1 MKKEILAIMVVSGMF
16 FNFCLGTA
24 FAEELPAPVITKI
37 ITNPTVE
44 ELHQQGQ
51 KLVEKLDSIL
61 AEQTA
66 QMESILLTCIQKTGI
81 KMAMDG
87 VYLILINA
95 PSDEYQLLM
104 DTREGAE
111 TIILIRRTFSILGP
125 ANWSTNPPKKDEY
138 PSIIFVDAGMDG
150 TIDEREIFLGFTS
163 EETGIAEDFFAEET
177 FQGILTQFMEEC
189 SRNIPKK

>member
-1 MKKEILAIMVVSGMF
+1 MNKGILAIIVVSGMF
-16 FNFCLGTA
+16 FNFSFSTA
-24 FAEELPAPVITKI
+24 FVEELPVPV
-37 ITNPTVE
+37 NPTVK

-51 KLVEKLDSIL
+51 KLAEKLDSIL

-66 QMESILLTCIQKTGI
+66 RMENNLLACIQKTGI

-111 TIILIRRTFSILGP
+111 TIILTRRTFSILGP
-125 ANWSTNPPKKDEY
+125 ANWSANPPKKDEY
-138 PSIIFVDAGMDG
+138 PSIIFVDAGMNG
-150 TIDEREIFLGFTS
+150 TVDEREIFLGFTS
-163 EETGIAEDFFAEET
+163 KETGIAEDFFAEET
-177 FQGILTQFMEEC
+177 FQGILTQFLETC
-189 SRNIPKK
+189 SRHIPKK